1 MNISIYLMRFL
12 AIMIKMVDNEEV
24 FDNCESTETLPLS
37 SYWSIC
43 NDLYNVI
50 KNNNEINT
58 LFVDMLLEM
67 KDMINSKD
75 NKQLNLD

>member
-1 MNISIYLMRFL
+1 M
-12 AIMIKMVDNEEV
+12 
-24 FDNCESTETLPLS
+24 
-37 SYWSIC
+37 C

-67 KDMINSKD
+67 KDMINSKN
-75 NKQLNLD
+75 NKQLNLY